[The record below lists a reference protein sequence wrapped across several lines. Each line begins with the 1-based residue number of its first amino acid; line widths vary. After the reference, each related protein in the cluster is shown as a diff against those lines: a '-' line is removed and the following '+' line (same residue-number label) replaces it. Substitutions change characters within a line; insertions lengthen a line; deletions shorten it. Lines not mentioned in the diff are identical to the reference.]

1 MITFQ
6 QKLLHLVKCFRRQWP
21 LFSNSERT
29 TVCGADCMLMAL
41 QLSMAEVNKQHHGC
55 FTVPLSDVLETWN
68 YLLCDKLGLYEN
80 MKEPENYADVKKA
93 YHAFLARSNMLDLI
107 DIYQKCYSLGLSAED
122 ESISPVTHLP
132 LPLWISYCSDLC
144 SKNILCSFSSS
155 EDCLCIL
162 SHVHVWVCNCI
173 LLCTYCGM
181 RRYSAAGMNFVV
193 ICNSVTDLFSL
204 FSVFSPLLLATI
216 LQSLQFWACFSPRV
230 QDSAEVTVLAKK
242 FVCSYLSLLVNSKD
256 DLALAHILNVPDRG
270 LGREAFTN
278 LKHASQERRMSI
290 FLMAT
295 SFIRTIELGGRDSA
309 SSFYDP
315 LRAHVKGLS
324 NFVNFIDKLQEI
336 LGEILN
342 TRIAGGQ
349 ILSTVK
355 MHLIKGRSN
364 GDPFCQA
371 VEEVVQDLDLKIK
384 NIVDSQQETLTAST
398 TGVSPARPKLHSINH
413 GTAYCGRDTVKALLV
428 LLDEEAVNPPTQNK
442 ADLLCDNESLSL
454 CGITSVLTLF
464 SSPARS
470 NGSSPKPLRQR
481 ILKSKDEKVIKMK
494 QSSIKSQFACTYKN
508 DLSKVSGQHSHGVPT
523 CKRPVIPKQHLKAG
537 KCTEGTNSCLDVPGL
552 GTISESVHQTRS
564 CAEMEKLSCQPR
576 NKNSE
581 NEQMDLKNDKIIS
594 DKESELS
601 LQKNTKRLK
610 TSNSSEKELDSKI
623 SGKRKQTKTARK
635 NKLIAGQAKLTRF
648 FQV

>member
-1 MITFQ
+1 MVTFQ
-6 QKLLHLVKCFRRQWP
+6 QKILHLVKCFRRQWP

-41 QLSMAEVNKQHHGC
+41 QLSMAEVNKQYHGD
-55 FTVPLSDVLETWN
+55 FTVSLSDVLETWN

-107 DIYQKCYSLGLSAED
+107 DIYQKCYSLGLLAED
-122 ESISPVTHLP
+122 ESISPVQL
-132 LPLWISYCSDLC
+132 LEFISGVMNAQENNGSV
-144 SKNILCSFSSS
+144 
-155 EDCLCIL
+155 L
-162 SHVHVWVCNCI
+162 SAP
-173 LLCTYCGM
+173 TQTREGQERM
-181 RRYSAAGMNFVV
+181 K
-193 ICNSVTDLFSL
+193 VT
-204 FSVFSPLLLATI
+204 I
-216 LQSLQFWACFSPRV
+216 
-230 QDSAEVTVLAKK
+230 LAKK
-242 FVCSYLSLLVNSKD
+242 SVCSYLSLLVNSKD

-278 LKHASQERRMSI
+278 LKHASQERKMSI

-309 SSFYDP
+309 SSLYDP

-336 LGEILN
+336 VGEILN
-342 TRIAGGQ
+342 TRIAGGR

-384 NIVDSQQETLTAST
+384 NIIDSQQETLTAST
-398 TGVSPARPKLHSINH
+398 TGVSPARVMGLLLFFLLFSLIRKQISFGNI
-413 GTAYCGRDTVKALLV
+413 AAVLV
-428 LLDEEAVNPPTQNK
+428 LRRICGLRTLTNFGMLEVHCNFTVYRNSSKKKAPQSKNPCLP
-442 ADLLCDNESLSL
+442 
-454 CGITSVLTLF
+454 F
-464 SSPARS
+464 SSYWYLQMR
-470 NGSSPKPLRQR
+470 
-481 ILKSKDEKVIKMK
+481 

-508 DLSKVSGQHSHGVPT
+508 DLSEISGQHSHAIPT
-523 CKRPVIPKQHLKAG
+523 CKHPVPKQHLKAG
-537 KCTEGTNSCLDVPGL
+537 KHTEGTNSCLDVPGL

-564 CAEMEKLSCQPR
+564 YTEMGKLSCQPR
-576 NKNSE
+576 NKNSK
-581 NEQMDLKNDKIIS
+581 NEQMDLNNDKIIC
-594 DKESELS
+594 DKESEPS
-601 LQKNTKRLK
+601 LQKNAKRLK
-610 TSNSSEKELDSKI
+610 ISNSSKKELDSKTG
-623 SGKRKQTKTARK
+623 GKRKQTKTANK

-648 FQV
+648 FQL